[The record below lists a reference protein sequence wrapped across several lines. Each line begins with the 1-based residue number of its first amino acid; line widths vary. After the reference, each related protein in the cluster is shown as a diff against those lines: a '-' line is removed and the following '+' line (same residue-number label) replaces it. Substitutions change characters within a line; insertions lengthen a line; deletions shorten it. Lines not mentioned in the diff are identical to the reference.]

1 MTGRMSSIDKMVK
14 CRGFRSRGSAN
25 PTRVGPQAVIGR
37 VRAPARPEPRAGQI
51 PIRRGLAIFLALL
64 AFLTSA
70 HPISALQNAS
80 EPAVEATLSDAE
92 TRINDA
98 VTLTITVKN
107 ARVARPPAVA
117 ADGLTINFAG
127 TSTQTQIFNSESS
140 SSTVFTYIVTPTKT
154 GTLEI
159 PPIEVAVGGKSYRTE
174 RLTLKVDGEKQDN
187 GSPTAGERY
196 FGELV
201 VPKDSAYVGEQVP
214 IELRFYFEQRV
225 SFQPYPQGQYPL
237 IEGDGYVTKKYTEPA
252 EKQIQLNG
260 KFYHVL
266 VYKTALTGVKPGK
279 LDLESASQ
287 QFLISAPFGSRS
299 IPGFSDP
306 LDDFYQQRVVN
317 IKTNNTSIQIK
328 PLPTDGRPQTFS
340 GAVGDF
346 TLSSVATPDKTKTGS
361 PIDLKVE
368 VRGLGNFDRMESP
381 TLTGTDGW
389 RTYGPSSDTQT
400 LDDVGLSAVKT
411 FRYSLVPE
419 KPGIQT
425 PTVQF
430 SYFDPRQ
437 EKYVTLNSLIPKI
450 LVEGD
455 TLPQPAGPPDN
466 VASAN
471 PKSSAIL
478 RSAPFDVLDIHPNKG
493 TSAQFLP
500 LVAQTSFWVAQMVP
514 LGVLALLGFG
524 IWFRQTRVTSLPA
537 RALRQEKRSLWRK
550 VNASK
555 DRSEVLNAAVR
566 LLELKTP
573 ISSGNRRFYGSIEEI
588 LARVD
593 LPSDLRGSL
602 QKLVHTRA
610 EAVYGHVGEAY
621 LSESERNRIR
631 SLVQQWEAV

>member
-1 MTGRMSSIDKMVK
+1 MNGTSKLSRWSAVLQMV
-14 CRGFRSRGSAN
+14 F
-25 PTRVGPQAVIGR
+25 
-37 VRAPARPEPRAGQI
+37 
-51 PIRRGLAIFLALL
+51 AIVAL
-64 AFLTSA
+64 FDSA
-70 HPISALQNAS
+70 HSVSALQNAS
-80 EPAVEATLSDAE
+80 EPTVDAALSDAQ

-117 ADGLTINFAG
+117 ADGLTINFVG
-127 TSTQTQIFNSESS
+127 TSTQTQIFDSESS

-159 PPIEVAVGGKSYRTE
+159 PPIEVAVGGKTYRTE
-174 RLTLKVDGEKQDN
+174 HLTLKVDGEQEDN
-187 GSPTAGERY
+187 GSRTAGERY

-214 IELRFYFEQRV
+214 IELRFYFDQRV

-237 IEGDGYVTKKYTEPA
+237 IEGDGYITKKYTEPA

-260 KFYHVL
+260 KLYHVL
-266 VYKTALTGVKPGK
+266 IYKTALTGVKPGK

-306 LDDFYQQRVVN
+306 MDDFYQQRVVN

-346 TLSSVATPDKTKTGS
+346 TLSSVPTPDKTKTGS
-361 PIDLKVE
+361 PIELKVE

-389 RTYGPSSDTQT
+389 RTYGPSSETQT

-411 FRYSLVPE
+411 FSYSLVPE

-437 EKYVTLNSLIPKI
+437 EKYVTLNSPIPKI
-450 LVEGD
+450 SVEGE
-455 TLPQPAGPPDN
+455 TLPQTAGPPDN
-466 VASAN
+466 AAPAS
-471 PKSSAIL
+471 PKSAAIP

-500 LVAQTSFWVAQMVP
+500 LVAQTRFWVAQMVP
-514 LGVLALLGFG
+514 LGVLVLLGFG
-524 IWFRQTRVTSLPA
+524 IWLRQTRVTSLPA

-573 ISSGNRRFYGSIEEI
+573 VSSGARRFNGSIEEI
-588 LARVD
+588 LARAD
-593 LPSDLRGSL
+593 MPSDLRSSL
-602 QKLVHTRA
+602 QELVHTRA
-610 EAVYGHVGEAY
+610 EAVYGHVGEAS
-621 LSESERNRIR
+621 LSESERYRIR

>member
-1 MTGRMSSIDKMVK
+1 MNRTLTLSRWSAVPRML
-14 CRGFRSRGSAN
+14 
-25 PTRVGPQAVIGR
+25 
-37 VRAPARPEPRAGQI
+37 
-51 PIRRGLAIFLALL
+51 LAIVAL
-64 AFLTSA
+64 FTSA
-70 HPISALQNAS
+70 HSISALQNAS
-80 EPAVEATLSDAE
+80 EPTVNAELSDAQ
-92 TRINDA
+92 TRVNDA

-127 TSTQTQIFNSESS
+127 TSTQTKIFDSESS

-159 PPIEVAVGGKSYRTE
+159 PPIEVAVGGKTYRTE
-174 RLTLKVDGEKQDN
+174 RLTLKVDGEQEDN
-187 GSPTAGERY
+187 GSHTAGERY

-214 IELRFYFEQRV
+214 IELRFYFDQRV

-306 LDDFYQQRVVN
+306 MDDFYQQRVVN

-328 PLPTDGRPQTFS
+328 PLPTAGRPKTFS

-346 TLSSVATPDKTKTGS
+346 TLSSVPTPDKTKTGS

-381 TLTGTDGW
+381 TLAGIDGW
-389 RTYGPSSDTQT
+389 RTYGPSSETQT

-437 EKYVTLNSLIPKI
+437 EKYVTLNSPIPKI
-450 LVEGD
+450 SVEGE
-455 TLPQPAGPPDN
+455 TLPQTVGPPDN
-466 VASAN
+466 VASAS
-471 PKSSAIL
+471 PKSVAISP
-478 RSAPFDVLDIHPNKG
+478 SAPFDVLDIHPNKG
-493 TSAQFLP
+493 SSAQFLP
-500 LVAQTSFWVAQMVP
+500 IVAQNSFWVAQMVP

-524 IWFRQTRVTSLPA
+524 IWFRQTRVTSLPV
-537 RALRQEKRSLWRK
+537 RVLRQEKRSLWRK

-555 DRSEVLNAAVR
+555 DRSEVLDAAVR

-573 ISSGNRRFYGSIEEI
+573 VSSGAPRFNGSIEEI
-588 LARVD
+588 LARAD
-593 LPSDLRGSL
+593 LPSDLRSSL
-602 QKLVHTRA
+602 QELVHTRA
-610 EAVYGHVGEAY
+610 EAVYGHVGEAS

>member
-1 MTGRMSSIDKMVK
+1 MIGRKTHLSANFSSSNSFSSSTTGVRAILT
-14 CRGFRSRGSAN
+14 RLGRSRLRRQSAAL
-25 PTRVGPQAVIGR
+25 QMLFAVVALCIF
-37 VRAPARPEPRAGQI
+37 ARPVI
-51 PIRRGLAIFLALL
+51 
-64 AFLTSA
+64 
-70 HPISALQNAS
+70 ALQNAS
-80 EPAVEATLSDAE
+80 EPTVTAVLSDGQ

-127 TSTQTQIFNSESS
+127 TSTQIQTFNSEST

-159 PPIEVAVGGKSYRTE
+159 PPIEVAVGGKTYQTE
-174 RLTLKVDGEKQDN
+174 RLTLKVDGEQQD
-187 GSPTAGERY
+187 SSTHPAGERY

-214 IELRFYFEQRV
+214 IELRFYFDQRV

-237 IEGDGYVTKKYTEPA
+237 IEGDGYVTKKYTDPV
-252 EKQIQLNG
+252 EKQLQLNG

-299 IPGFSDP
+299 IPGFNDP
-306 LDDFYQQRVVN
+306 MDDFYQQRVVN

-328 PLPTDGRPQTFS
+328 PLPEAGRPRSFS

-346 TLSSVATPDKTKTGS
+346 TVSSVATPDKTKTGS
-361 PIDLKVE
+361 PVDLKVE
-368 VRGLGNFDRMESP
+368 VRGLGNFDRMDSP

-389 RTYGPSSDTQT
+389 RTYGPSSETQT

-411 FRYSLVPE
+411 FHYSLVPE

-425 PTVQF
+425 PNVQF

-437 EKYVTLNSLIPKI
+437 EKYVTLNSPIPKI
-450 LVEGD
+450 SVEGEA
-455 TLPQPAGPPDN
+455 LPQTAGPPDA
-466 VASAN
+466 VASES
-471 PKSSAIL
+471 PRSTTL
-478 RSAPFDVLDIHPNKG
+478 PRSAPFDVLDIHPNKG
-493 TSAQFLP
+493 NSAQFLP
-500 LVAQTSFWVAQMVP
+500 LVAQTGFWVAQIVP

-524 IWFRQTRVTSLPA
+524 IWFSETRVNSLPA
-537 RALRQEKRSLWRK
+537 RALRREKRSLWRK

-555 DRSEVLNAAVR
+555 DRSEVLSAAVR
-566 LLELKTP
+566 LLELKT
-573 ISSGNRRFYGSIEEI
+573 SGGDRRSDGSIEDV
-588 LARVD
+588 LSRAD
-593 LPSDLRGSL
+593 LPSDLRGGI
-602 QKLVHTRA
+602 QELVRTRA
-610 EAVYGHVGEAY
+610 EAVYGHMGQTS
-621 LSESERNRIR
+621 LSEDERSRIR
-631 SLVQQWEAV
+631 SLVQQWEVL

>member
-1 MTGRMSSIDKMVK
+1 MSSIDKMVK

-174 RLTLKVDGEKQDN
+174 RLTLKVDREQQDN

-493 TSAQFLP
+493 TSAQFFP

-573 ISSGNRRFYGSIEEI
+573 VSSGNRRFYGSIEEI
-588 LARVD
+588 LARAD
-593 LPSDLRGSL
+593 LPGDLRGSL